1 MSAVRLAVSGL
12 ALIALCAATAAS
24 AADSRPVDRSSPL
37 RPKARVE
44 PLPHP
49 PGRPSNNT
57 SAWTR
62 TPDGRLLYRD
72 GDTTVLVSGS
82 VSATF
87 AGGARH

>member
-1 MSAVRLAVSGL
+1 MSTVRHAVRGL
-12 ALIALCAATAAS
+12 ALATVFAAATAS
-24 AADSRPVDRSSPL
+24 AADSPPVDRSSPL
-37 RPKARVE
+37 HPKARVE

-49 PGRPSNNT
+49 PGRPSNNGA
-57 SAWTR
+57 AWTR

-72 GDTTVLVSGS
+72 GNTSVLVSGS